1 MGFLASASTVTLT
14 AKLTPF
20 GRQQLLLNS
29 NSIITKFSLGDT
41 DANYYIDEPLENGK
55 VPTMAG
61 EVGPNNT
68 ISNGLYHDSDIKSP
82 IIVNALGDIKKN
94 IQVGSNAVVITP
106 LFNGITTLSG
116 ASLTQLTIDRTD
128 ANDGNSNLFH
138 TFGLPITQAQQDLYA
153 LFNTSEGGY
162 LDTAIRNLNVDK
174 VMVIAIDTCSYGE
187 IIDGKSI
194 KLDITTSGTPITAYG
209 TYEKSTTALTVEDGK
224 LKDDRPLANSISQN
238 VAFLFSDYIEFPNQ
252 DSLKSWS
259 TGHSTTKPFSLGG
272 KNLFNSVSV
281 PTTSTFVDEAIGIAY
296 LDRGFIVITN
306 QAIIDGWDANE
317 TKVKFNHVSNEV
329 SQNITCFVERD
340 EFATTNNVTH
350 SNGEPIRVSEVA
362 LYDNSNNVI
371 AVAKSNTHILIGA
384 NQFMAVGV
392 KILV

>member
-20 GRQQLLLNS
+20 GRQQLLANS

-61 EVGPNNT
+61 EIGPNST
-68 ISNGLYHDSDIKSP
+68 VSNGVYHDSVIKTP
-82 IIVNALGDIKKN
+82 IVVNALGDIKKSV
-94 IQVGSNAVVITP
+94 QAGSNTVVISP

-128 ANDGNSNLFH
+128 VNDGNSNLFH

-153 LFNTSEGGY
+153 IYDTSNGGY
-162 LDTAIRNLNVDK
+162 LDTAIRNLNVDR

-194 KLDITTSGTPITAYG
+194 KLDMTISGSPITAYG
-209 TYEKSTTALTVEDGK
+209 TYEKSLTALTVMDSK

-238 VAFLFSDYIEFPNQ
+238 VAFLFSDDVEFPNQ

-259 TGHSTTKPFSLGG
+259 TGHSTTKPYSLGG
-272 KNLFNSVSV
+272 KSLFNSVSV
-281 PTTSTFVDEAIGIAY
+281 PSTSTLVDEAIGVAY

-317 TKVKFNHVSNEV
+317 TKVEFNHVSNEV
-329 SQNITCFVERD
+329 AQNITCIVERD
-340 EFATTNNVTH
+340 EFATTNNETH
-350 SNGEPIRVSEVA
+350 SEGEAIRVSEVA
-362 LYDNSNNVI
+362 LYDDSGNVI